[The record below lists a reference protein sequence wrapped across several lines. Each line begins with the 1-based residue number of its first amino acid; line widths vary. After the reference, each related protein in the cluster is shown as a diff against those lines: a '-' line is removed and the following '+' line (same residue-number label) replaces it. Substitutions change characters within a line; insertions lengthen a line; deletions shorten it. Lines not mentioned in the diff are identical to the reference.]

1 MLLRMLQNVRV
12 IAADID
18 GTLALAG
25 NYPSAYT
32 IDTISEL
39 RERGYLFGL
48 ASGRPADDLLD
59 KYEVWG
65 APAQFDFIIGW
76 NGCELIDLRTD
87 RFYQYNKLKK
97 EWIREIIEF
106 MAEFDANIHMYLP
119 GKYLA
124 TADTDKAWY
133 SAYKNRRE
141 YVVCEDLSVYY
152 AQDNCGIMFRYNL
165 KDDQRIR
172 EKIKTLKGKE
182 YIAFNTQVDL
192 LEFSHRDSN
201 KGYAL
206 KEYCK
211 LYDIPL
217 DEVMAFGDTDN
228 DNEMLKISH
237 GVCLKDGNENTKK
250 LCEFITE
257 RDCDDDGFAHFI
269 HEVLL

>member
-1 MLLRMLQNVRV
+1 MLLRMFENIRV

-18 GTLALAG
+18 GTLAPAG
-25 NYPSAYT
+25 INPSAYT
-32 IDTISEL
+32 VDTISEL
-39 RERGYLFGL
+39 QNRGFLFGL

-59 KYEVWG
+59 KYKIWN
-65 APAQFDFIIGW
+65 APSQFDFIIGW
-76 NGCELIDLRTD
+76 NGCELIDLKTGS
-87 RFYQYNKLKK
+87 FYQYNKLKK

-106 MAEFDANIHMYLP
+106 MSEFNANIHMYLP

-124 TADTDKAWY
+124 TSDTDKAWY

-141 YVVCEDLSVYY
+141 YIICEDVSVYY
-152 AQDNCGIMFRYNL
+152 AQDNCGIMFRYDL

-172 EKIKTLKGKE
+172 EKLKTLKDKE

-192 LEFSHRDSN
+192 LEFSHKDSS

-206 KEYCK
+206 REYCK

-217 DEVMAFGDTDN
+217 ENVMAFGDTDN
-228 DNEMLKISH
+228 DNEMLKICH
-237 GVCLKDGNENTKK
+237 GVCLKDGNENTKR
-250 LCEFITE
+250 LCEFVTE
-257 RDCDDDGFAHFI
+257 KNCDEDGFARFI